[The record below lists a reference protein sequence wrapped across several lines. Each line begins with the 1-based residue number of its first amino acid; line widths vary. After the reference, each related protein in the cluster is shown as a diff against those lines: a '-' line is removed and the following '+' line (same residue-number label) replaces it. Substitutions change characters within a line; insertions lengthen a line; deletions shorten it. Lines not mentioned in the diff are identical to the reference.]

1 MEKDLKNKESRKKI
15 QVLEEDRELM
25 ADFQKKI
32 EKALAYNP
40 SKNPRDPLYGK
51 EKNKKKK

>member
-25 ADFQKKI
+25 ADFQKKNRKGI
-32 EKALAYNP
+32 SIQSL
-40 SKNPRDPLYGK
+40 
-51 EKNKKKK
+51 

>member
-1 MEKDLKNKESRKKI
+1 MNKKKI
-15 QVLEEDRELM
+15 EILEEDRELM

-32 EKALAYNP
+32 KKALMYDP
-40 SKNPRDPLYGK
+40 SKDPRDPLYSK